1 MFVWDL
7 SRNIGLYY
15 AYKATKAVEFYRPI
29 MYLYFL
35 SLGLN
40 FTAIALLEGV
50 YNVTTVLGEVPT
62 GYVGDRIGRRNSLL
76 VGTVIITVTL
86 VGIGFAETLLELSV
100 LYACWSMGYNFRS
113 GSDDAWL
120 YDTLTDELSTDQFA
134 HIRGRG
140 QSVALLVGVVG
151 SVAGGYLGNIDLSY
165 PFLVASG
172 VAGTGIPILLSLEEP
187 TSYEESDADELGL
200 REAVGVI
207 SETLSHPRLRSFVV
221 YYFVLFSA
229 VSYLVFM
236 YVQPIL
242 ETVLPQVGIPQGEVE
257 PLLGWFYAA
266 VSLLSAG
273 LSYHTGTIR
282 DRIGL
287 RRWFLVI
294 PFVVGIGLV
303 ALWMMPV
310 LAIPAFLFARGIS
323 ETTRSLASQYVNDRI
338 DTLGR
343 ATVLSSLAMVSS
355 VTVIPFQLGSGVIS
369 DVTSPLTA
377 LAVAGGVLIIGSFIV
392 LAWESPVKSV
402 TGRRTE
408 AE

>member
-1 MFVWDL
+1 MREL
-7 SRNIGLYY
+7 NTNIGLYY

-35 SLGLN
+35 SLGLD
-40 FTAIALLEGV
+40 FTAIAILEGI
-50 YNVTTVLGEVPT
+50 YNVTTVLGEIPT

-76 VGTVIITVTL
+76 VGTTVITLTL
-86 VGIGFAETLLELSV
+86 VGIGFVESFLQLAI

-113 GSDDAWL
+113 GSADAWL
-120 YDTLTDELSTDQFA
+120 YDTLTDELSADQFA
-134 HIRGRG
+134 HVRGRG

-151 SVAGGYLGNIDLSY
+151 SVVGGYLGDIDLAY
-165 PFLVASG
+165 PFLVA
-172 VAGTGIPILLSLEEP
+172 AGITGIGIPVLLSLEEP
-187 TSYEESDADELGL
+187 ASYEESDADELGM

-207 SETLSHPRLRSFVV
+207 SETLSHQRLRAFVV

-236 YVQPIL
+236 YVQPVL
-242 ETVLPQVGIPQGEVE
+242 ENVFPQVGIPASQVE

-266 VSLLSAG
+266 ISLLSAG
-273 LSYHTGTIR
+273 LSYYTGEIR
-282 DRIGL
+282 EHVGL

-294 PFVVGIGLV
+294 PFVVGGGLV
-303 ALWMMPV
+303 AIRAMPV

-343 ATVLSSLAMVSS
+343 ATVLSALAMVSS
-355 VTVIPFQLGSGVIS
+355 LAVIPFQLGSGLLS

-377 LAVAGGVLIIGSFIV
+377 LAVAGGALVVGSLAV
-392 LAWESPVKSV
+392 LAWESPVKV
-402 TGRRTE
+402 ATGRR
-408 AE
+408 AETD

>member
-1 MFVWDL
+1 MEGL

-15 AYKATKAVEFYRPI
+15 AYKATKAIEFYRPI

-35 SLGLN
+35 SLGVD
-40 FTAIALLEGV
+40 FTAIALLEGI
-50 YNVTTVLGEVPT
+50 YNVTTVLGEIPT

-76 VGTVIITVTL
+76 VGTTIITVTL
-86 VGIGFAETLLELSV
+86 VGIGFTETFFELAV

-120 YDTLTDELSTDQFA
+120 YDTLADELSEDQFV

-165 PFLVASG
+165 PFLVAAVVSG
-172 VAGTGIPILLSLEEP
+172 AGIPILLSWEEP
-187 TSYEESDADELGL
+187 ASYEENDADELGL
-200 REAVGVI
+200 REAVGVVG
-207 SETLSHPRLRSFVV
+207 ETLSHPKLRSFVV

-236 YVQPIL
+236 YVQPVL
-242 ETVLPQVGIPQGEVE
+242 ETVLPKVGVPQGEVE

-266 VSLLSAG
+266 ISLLSAG

-282 DRIGL
+282 ERVGL

-294 PFVVGIGLV
+294 PFVVGVGLI
-303 ALWMMPV
+303 ALWTMPI

-343 ATVLSSLAMVSS
+343 ATVLSALAMVSS

-369 DVTSPLTA
+369 DVSSPLTA
-377 LAVAGGVLIIGSFIV
+377 LAAAGGVLIAGSFVV
-392 LAWESPVKSV
+392 LAWESPVKTV
-402 TGRRTE
+402 TGRPAE

>member
-1 MFVWDL
+1 MWDL

-35 SLGLN
+35 SLGVD
-40 FTAIALLEGV
+40 FTAIALLEGI
-50 YNVTTVLGEVPT
+50 YNVTTVLGEIPT

-76 VGTVIITVTL
+76 VGTGIITVTL
-86 VGIGFAETLLELSV
+86 VGIGFAETFLELAV
-100 LYACWSMGYNFRS
+100 LYTCWSMGYNFRS

-120 YDTLTDELSTDQFA
+120 YDTLADELSEDRFA

-151 SVAGGYLGNIDLSY
+151 SVAGGYLGDIDLSY
-165 PFLVASG
+165 PFLVAAVVSG
-172 VAGTGIPILLSLEEP
+172 AGIPILLSWEEP
-187 TSYEESDADELGL
+187 ASYEESDADELGL

-207 SETLSHPRLRSFVV
+207 GETLSHPRLRSFVV

-236 YVQPIL
+236 YVQPVL
-242 ETVLPQVGIPQGEVE
+242 ETVLPQIGVPQGEVE

-266 VSLLSAG
+266 ISLLSAG

-282 DRIGL
+282 ERVGL

-294 PFVVGIGLV
+294 PFVVGIGLI
-303 ALWMMPV
+303 ALWTTPI

-343 ATVLSSLAMVSS
+343 ATVLSALAMVSS

-377 LAVAGGVLIIGSFIV
+377 LAAAGGVLIVGSFVV
-392 LAWESPVKSV
+392 LAWESPVKAV
-402 TGRRTE
+402 TGRPAE

>member
-1 MFVWDL
+1 MQLARPPGAVL
-7 SRNIGLYY
+7 KYY
-15 AYKATKAVEFYRPI
+15 GYKSTKAGEFYRPI

-35 SLGLN
+35 SIGLD
-40 FTAIALLEGV
+40 FTAIAILEGI
-50 YNVTTVLGEVPT
+50 YNLTTVLGEIPT

-76 VGTVIITVTL
+76 VGTSIITLTL
-86 VGIGFAETLLELSV
+86 VGIGFAGSFLELAV

-134 HIRGRG
+134 HVRGRG
-140 QSVALLVGVVG
+140 QAVALLVGVVG
-151 SVAGGYLGNIDLSY
+151 SVVGGYLGQRDLAY
-165 PFLVASG
+165 PFLVAAVVTG
-172 VAGTGIPILLSLEEP
+172 VGVPILLSMREP
-187 TSYEESDADELGL
+187 TSYEESDADELGV
-200 REAVGVI
+200 REAFGVI
-207 SETLSHPRLRSFVV
+207 GETLSHTSLRAFVV

-236 YVQPIL
+236 YVQPVL
-242 ETVLPQVGIPQGEVE
+242 ETVFPRVGISPGEVE

-282 DRIGL
+282 DRIGI
-287 RRWFLVI
+287 RQWFLVV
-294 PFVVGIGLV
+294 PFVVGIGLI
-303 ALWMMPV
+303 ALLAIPV
-310 LAIPAFLFARGIS
+310 LAIPAFLFARGIA

-343 ATVLSSLAMVSS
+343 ATVLSALAMVSS
-355 VTVIPFQLGSGVIS
+355 VTVIPFQLGSGLLS

-377 LAVAGGVLIIGSFIV
+377 LAVAGGVLVLGSLAV
-392 LAWESPVKSV
+392 LGWESPVKSAA
-402 TGRRTE
+402 GRPTE
-408 AE
+408 RE